1 MINFM
6 SCISHSVCEGV
17 EHCITAPVGAE
28 RNPLRVDDEFMIS
41 RSITEQR
48 GFPKRDTILDR
59 LSERAKVLEVLLHLN
74 DLKFQ
79 TCVCV
84 FLF

>member
-1 MINFM
+1 M
-6 SCISHSVCEGV
+6 SHSMCEGL

-28 RNPLRVDDEFMIS
+28 RNPLILDDKFMIS
-41 RSITEQR
+41 RSMTEKS

-59 LSERAKVLEVLLHLN
+59 LSERAKVLQVLLYVN

-79 TCVCV
+79 TCVCI